1 MSNKLVGSVLPLI
14 GRVATPAAMVVFL
27 AHEISSSQAVN
38 GGWQTAVI
46 FGAIATAVGIEIVGI
61 LSGHALEGFW
71 RVGDKGRAGVA
82 FILLVVYTAAGI
94 VILRHNPTL
103 LPIPIIAAV
112 LYIVAAL
119 VDGLES
125 KSSVEAEKESKRTA
139 FDLAQEAKD
148 RELARQLKA
157 KEQEAKTAVSLARI
171 EAKSAPQ
178 PRHDTRQ
185 DVGEIPA
192 DWRQV
197 TRKQRREL
205 AHLSREER
213 ELIMPK
219 IAPRTRRDWHDRL
232 DDISKQN
239 GGYKA

>member
-1 MSNKLVGSVLPLI
+1 VSNKLVGSILPLI

-46 FGAIATAVGIEIVGI
+46 LGAIATAVGIEIVGI

-82 FILLVVYTAAGI
+82 FILLIVYTAAGI

-119 VDGLES
+119 VDGLETAVS
-125 KSSVEAEKESKRTA
+125 RQSSHDTA
-139 FDLAQEAKD
+139 QDTFEREQNAKD
-148 RELARQLKA
+148 RDLARQLK
-157 KEQEAKTAVSLARI
+157 KEEQAAKTAVSLARI
-171 EAKSAPQ
+171 EAKSAPPQ
-178 PRHDTRQ
+178 RHDTRQ

-232 DDISKQN
+232 DNIAKQN